1 MNLQTAADNLRQL
14 LEECRRERLLG
25 ADEPAVTALQGDA
38 SDRKFFRIRQGTRC
52 YIALLSPRK
61 NLDGIDENDSYFHIG
76 RHLRTRQLPAPH
88 ILWSDLDRGCFLLQ
102 DLGDCHLQTQV
113 AMGRTSPQHAYRLA
127 VKLLV
132 RVHRLAPEG
141 FQPHFCFDSV
151 GYNPEFVYARELQ
164 YFRNAFL
171 NGYLQLDVAEEELQ
185 RDFQDLAEAA
195 GCDGRSLVMHRDFQ
209 SRNLMVWQNRLW
221 VLDFQGM
228 RFGPPAYDL
237 ASLLI
242 DPYVALS
249 RRLQEQMCRYYW
261 TGAAGFLGGSYEQF
275 LSTYQAVKL
284 CRNLQVLA
292 AYAFLAK
299 VKGKTQFL
307 QYIPPAW
314 RLLDEWSHSRH
325 SRRYPKLQRMVCAI
339 RGRKKAP
346 WQLRQRADALCNF
359 FVTSGG

>member
-1 MNLQTAADNLRQL
+1 MSLQTAADNLREL
-14 LEECRRERLLG
+14 LEKCRRAGLLG
-25 ADEPAVTALQGDA
+25 AEEAAVTALQGDA
-38 SDRKFFRIRQGTRC
+38 SDRKFFRIRQGTRR

-76 RHLRTRQLPAPH
+76 QHLRAHQLPAPR
-88 ILWSDLDRGCFLLQ
+88 ILWSDLEKGRFLLQ

-113 AMGRTSPQHAYRLA
+113 AMGRTSTQRAYRLA
-127 VKLLV
+127 VNLLA

-151 GYNPEFVYARELQ
+151 AYSPDFVYERELQ

-171 NGYLQLDVAEEELQ
+171 NGYLQLEVAEEDLR

-195 GCDGRSLVMHRDFQ
+195 GGDGRSLVIHRDFQ
-209 SRNLMVWQNRLW
+209 SRNLMVWQNQLW

-242 DPYVALS
+242 DPYVAIP

-261 TGAAGFLGGSYEQF
+261 TGAAGFLGGGYEQF

-292 AYAFLAK
+292 AYAFLAT

-307 QYIPPAW
+307 QYVPPAW
-314 RLLDEWSHSRH
+314 RLLDEWSRDSH

-339 RGRKKAP
+339 RRLKKAP
-346 WQLRQRADALCNF
+346 
-359 FVTSGG
+359 